1 MECCILSSIFC
12 IILLND
18 DVFLF
23 CKIHCN
29 HNPNAIHH
37 YNKCGDLRMN
47 SYQLKG
53 TFIIQVN
60 EVSENTI
67 AQYTP
72 LLKTGEHWCTER
84 RSFNSPTHFFVSAS
98 VLYIH
103 TYEFKHKVN
112 CCCKLYSY
120 PESHTW

>member
-1 MECCILSSIFC
+1 
-12 IILLND
+12 
-18 DVFLF
+18 
-23 CKIHCN
+23 
-29 HNPNAIHH
+29 
-37 YNKCGDLRMN
+37 MN

-67 AQYTP
+67 AQFTP

-98 VLYIH
+98 VLYTRTNLSIKSTVAVSGTPTPSLTLGRPPRPCGERELVVWDVH
-103 TYEFKHKVN
+103 A
-112 CCCKLYSY
+112 CLD
-120 PESHTW
+120 